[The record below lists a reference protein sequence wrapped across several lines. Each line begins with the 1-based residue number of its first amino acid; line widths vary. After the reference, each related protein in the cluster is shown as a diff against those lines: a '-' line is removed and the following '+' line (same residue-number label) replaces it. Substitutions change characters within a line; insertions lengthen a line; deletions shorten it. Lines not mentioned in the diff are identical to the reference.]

1 MLHDP
6 SPELSLPVRV
16 ILRNGAQL
24 VVREIRP
31 QDKDALHDAFRLLSD
46 ESRYTRLM
54 ASMKDLPEAMLES
67 ATHPVPV
74 QQFVLVAAM
83 DDSEGSAL
91 VGGARYAAA
100 PGSDTCEFAVT
111 VIDGWHGLG
120 LAKLL
125 MQTLIHAARVAGYRT
140 MEGFVLAS
148 NRGMRGLAHRLG
160 FTDTVCP
167 DDWNLRVVVLD
178 LTGEAGP
185 APAGRQRGA

>member
-6 SPELSLPVRV
+6 SPELSLPARV
-16 ILRNGAQL
+16 TLRNGAQL
-24 VVREIRP
+24 VVREICA
-31 QDKDALHDAFRLLSD
+31 QDKDALHTAFRQLSD

-74 QQFVLVAAM
+74 QQFALVAVM
-83 DDSEGSAL
+83 DDGGAIA
-91 VGGARYAAA
+91 GGARYAAA

-125 MQTLIHAARVAGYRT
+125 MQILIHAARVAGYRT

-160 FTDTVCP
+160 FADTACA

-178 LTGEAGP
+178 LAGEAGR
-185 APAGRQRGA
+185 APAG